1 MNVGPCEKQGAVISV
16 RQITPVNESGG
27 VSGES
32 AVPGDGKRK
41 FDIDD
46 LVCYL
51 TAVHNIGIFIQLC
64 TYDVDAVVVDIR
76 GLGQLVEHNV
86 SRLFSECRVSFR
98 LLFDRP

>member
-1 MNVGPCEKQGAVISV
+1 MNVSAGEKQGAVISV
-16 RQITPVNESGG
+16 RRITRVIGSGG
-27 VSGES
+27 VSVES
-32 AVPGDGKRK
+32 TVSWDGKRK

-64 TYDVDAVVVDIR
+64 TYDVDAVIVDIR

-86 SRLFSECRVSFR
+86 SRLFSECRGSFR